1 LQKNGFDMLAHDLR
15 ERDALREASK
25 RFIDSDSFLRTANVR
40 KILIEDF
47 FESF

>member
-1 LQKNGFDMLAHDLR
+1 MLAHDLR

-25 RFIDSDSFLRTANVR
+25 RFIDSDSFLCVASVR

>member
-1 LQKNGFDMLAHDLR
+1 MLAHHLR

-25 RFIDSDSFLRTANVR
+25 RVIDSDSYLRAANVR